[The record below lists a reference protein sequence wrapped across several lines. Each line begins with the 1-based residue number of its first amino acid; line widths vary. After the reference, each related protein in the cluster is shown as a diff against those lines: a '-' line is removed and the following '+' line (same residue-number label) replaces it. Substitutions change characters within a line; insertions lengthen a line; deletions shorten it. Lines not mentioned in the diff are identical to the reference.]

1 MVNNLCVFLSALR
14 SFFVSVVSFMLPG
27 AASATDGCRLS
38 MQSLEVP
45 AASCRSRLQRY
56 TF

>member
-27 AASATDGCRLS
+27 AASAADGCRLS
-38 MQSLEVP
+38 MQSFEVP

>member
-27 AASATDGCRLS
+27 AASADDGL
-38 MQSLEVP
+38 P
-45 AASCRSRLQRY
+45 AVHAVL
-56 TF
+56 